1 MIKDYPPNKIV
12 KWIAANIVERWVL
25 RHFSSIKFIGEL
37 DVAKDRSCL
46 MLMNHYSY
54 NDGAILHRVCRSVLK
69 KEFKAMSVASQLKIF
84 PLLKYVGCF
93 PIDRK
98 SRKMIESLNYAAGLL
113 RDPSIMLGLYP
124 QAGMYSM
131 HLNKMHF
138 GSGLNYIFKRT
149 KETPFQVFFGVTL
162 LDYLENFK
170 PVARVYFME
179 YKGINEVEEM
189 EKAYN
194 QFYSEC
200 KRKQQHL
207 FNPPERVIDEV
218 KNF

>member
-1 MIKDYPPNKIV
+1 MIKHYPPNKIV

-25 RHFSSIKFIGEL
+25 RHFSSIKFIGDLE
-37 DVAKDRSCL
+37 VAKDRSCI

-54 NDGAILHRVCRSVLK
+54 NDGAILHNVCRKVLN
-69 KEFKAMSVASQLKIF
+69 KEFKAMSIESQLKIF

-113 RDPSIMLGLYP
+113 RDPTIMLGLYP

-138 GSGLNYIFKRT
+138 GSGLSYIFKRT
-149 KETPFQVFFGVTL
+149 QDVPFQVFFGITL
-162 LDYLENFK
+162 LDYLESFK

-179 YKGINEVEEM
+179 YKGINQLEPMEE
-189 EKAYN
+189 AFN
-194 QFYSEC
+194 QFYHEC
-200 KRKQQHL
+200 KRKQQRL
-207 FNPPERVIDEV
+207 FNPPERVIDPA
-218 KNF
+218 K